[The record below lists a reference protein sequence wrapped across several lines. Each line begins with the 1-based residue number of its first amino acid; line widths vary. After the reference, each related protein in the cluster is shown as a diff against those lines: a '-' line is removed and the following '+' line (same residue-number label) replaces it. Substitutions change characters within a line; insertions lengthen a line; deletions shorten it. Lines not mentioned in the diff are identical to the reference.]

1 MKRVLIFF
9 LSLFLIS
16 CSTDVK
22 EQKTFTNKLKAIDE
36 IVYNNPFGARDSLN
50 LISKDLLSEENLAY
64 YNLLWN
70 IMKDKCGAQ
79 DWKSTDTL
87 IYRSLKWYRQSS
99 DKYNL
104 CRALLYSGINK
115 HIDPDTSGFAV
126 ISEAEKIFKKHSLT
140 DIETKA
146 SIYRYLGKI
155 LNYNYWVIVHSPKL
169 IGTLPDQYL
178 NMSMELYKSIGKENE
193 ADLVK
198 IDMLRVIIYS
208 HKPQHELLAE
218 MDKMAAREDLS
229 DEVRFKLYQL
239 FSSYYQGRSNYEK
252 AIFYKK
258 EIISNNL
265 AQPTYSDG
273 LTSEYEDLAILYKFI
288 GDLDSSIVYSDKAIE
303 SSKEVGNYYF
313 RAYSNKS
320 ACLKEKKEKE
330 AAYEAFRKYYDYHVS
345 HIVFANINKIK
356 EIRSRATTDLL
367 YANLSKERY
376 KRHLQVSLII
386 SFLAVLSSALL
397 LYIYLRNRKRCIKVK
412 NNTDHAINAVSQE
425 ITKMR
430 LINDILR
437 IPTANMS
444 QTLDNVSIE
453 AARLRKVSKES
464 SDILNNF
471 IIDIRN
477 NTKNDISE
485 IARSEKFASQFP
497 EVASLN
503 ELSPYEKIILVLAN
517 YGYSNKEIADILANN
532 HSSIRTLKSKLK
544 EKILISGD
552 LSFDPTTTF
561 PFLNK
566 DLNKSSDV

>member
-1 MKRVLIFF
+1 MKRTFIFF

-16 CSTDVK
+16 CSTDVR

-70 IMKDKCGAQ
+70 IMKDKCGEFSQ
-79 DWKSTDTL
+79 ITNDTL

-104 CRALLYSGINK
+104 CRTLLYSGMSK
-115 HIDPDTSGFAV
+115 HNSDTSGFTE
-126 ISEAEKIFKKHSLT
+126 ISEAEKIFQKESFT

-146 SIYRYLGKI
+146 SIYRYLGNI
-155 LNYNYWVIVHSPKL
+155 LNYKYWVIVFSPKL
-169 IGTLPDQYL
+169 IGNLPDQYL
-178 NMSMELYKSIGKENE
+178 NLSMNLYKSIGKDNA

-198 IDMLRVIIYS
+198 IDMFRVITYA
-208 HKPQHELLAE
+208 HRPQLELLSE
-218 MDKMAAREDLS
+218 MDKMAARRDLS
-229 DEVRFKLYQL
+229 DEVRFTLYKL
-239 FSSYYQGRSNYEK
+239 FSSYYQGKSDYEK

-258 EIISNNL
+258 EIINNNL
-265 AQPTYSDG
+265 AQLPYSDG
-273 LTSEYEDLAILYKFI
+273 LTSEYEELAKLYKFT
-288 GDLDSSIVYSDKAIE
+288 GNLDSSIVYSDKAIE

-313 RAYSNKS
+313 MAYLNKS
-320 ACLKEKKEKE
+320 ACLEEKKEKE

-412 NNTDHAINAVSQE
+412 NDTDHAINAVSQE

-444 QTLDNVSIE
+444 QTLDSVSIE